1 MERRTF
7 VARAGAALAGS
18 RLAMSWPAALTTW
31 AACTARD
38 SGGFRILSHGE
49 AADIEAIAARIL
61 PSDDTPGAVEAGVIH
76 FIDAAFADLQSDWL
90 EPFRSGLNELREKS
104 RMEHGTASL
113 AGLSDEV
120 LDSLLGEIEDS
131 DFFLD
136 VRFLTL
142 AGMFSNPSYGG
153 NRGEV
158 GWALIGFDQ
167 GPTSPPFG
175 SYDADHEDEY
185 GEPGA

>member
-7 VARAGAALAGS
+7 VARAGGALAGS
-18 RLAMSWPAALTTW
+18 RLAMSWPAALATW
-31 AACTARD
+31 ATACTARD
-38 SGGFRILSHGE
+38 AGRFRVLSDAE

-61 PSDDTPGAVEAGVIH
+61 PSDDSPGAVEAGVIH
-76 FIDAAFADLQSDWL
+76 FIDAALADLQADLL
-90 EPFRSGLNELREKS
+90 EPVRSGLNGLREKS
-104 RMEHGTASL
+104 RVEHGEASV

-120 LDSLLGEIEDS
+120 LDSLLGEIEES
-131 DFFLD
+131 EFFLD

-153 NRGEV
+153 NRNEV

-167 GPTSPPFG
+167 GPTMPPFG
-175 SYDADHEDEY
+175 AYDADYAER
-185 GEPGA
+185 GA